1 MDLLD
6 VFGGQDNLVLMCEA
20 RRFKRDGDGS
30 VSFWV
35 GPYIVRVSKSTY
47 THYPYYLHI
56 SHRKTKDYQCNCSVT
71 EGQVRYSFNCSVT
84 EVQARYAFSRFTGFV
99 LEF

>member
-20 RRFKRDGDGS
+20 RRFKRDGDRS

-35 GPYIVRVSKSTY
+35 GPYIVRVSKGTY
-47 THYPYYLHI
+47 TDCNGIYYPYHLYI
-56 SHRKTKDYQCNCSVT
+56 FHRKTKDCPCNRDIYSVDLA
-71 EGQVRYSFNCSVT
+71 QSV
-84 EVQARYAFSRFTGFV
+84 FSRCTGFV